1 MSSALLVKGARR
13 SLAQIRYVTPVPP
26 GSAVGLVA
34 DVYAQTERDC
44 GLLVPPIALHSPAPA
59 ALAAAWIMLR
69 ETLLAGGTAG
79 RAEKEIVAAAVS
91 RGNACPYC
99 VTVHT
104 AAARGLNRGPAAV
117 PLADGRI
124 DAIPDPGLRQL
135 ARWARGSGR
144 PQTDRPDQDTNL
156 PELAAVAVTFHY
168 LNRMVSVF
176 LPASPLPPHL
186 PSVLGGPFMRMLAS
200 AMLSPSPAAG
210 TALDLLP
217 EASLPAEFS
226 WAAGEPR
233 VAASLA
239 RAATAIDEAGYQAV
253 PPAVRELVLDRLN
266 GWDGQPPG
274 PSRVWADTAVAGLP
288 AADRAAGRLAL
299 LTALAAYQVCPSDV
313 EGLRPR
319 DDKALIGLTSWA
331 SMAAARKIAAWL
343 GAGLRGDGR
352 PETNHRDPSPNATAN
367 A

>member
-1 MSSALLVKGARR
+1 MSGTLLAKGARR

-99 VTVHT
+99 VTVHA
-104 AAARGLNRGPAAV
+104 AAARGLIRGPIAAQI
-117 PLADGRI
+117 AAGRI
-124 DAIPDPGLRQL
+124 DAVPDAGLRNL
-135 ARWARGSGR
+135 AQWARGTGR
-144 PQTDRPDQDTNL
+144 PQPDLPVPAGNF
-156 PELAAVAVTFHY
+156 PELAGVAVTFHY

-176 LPASPLPPHL
+176 LPPSPLPPRL
-186 PSVLGGPFMRMLAS
+186 PAVMAVALMRVLAS
-200 AMLSPSPAAG
+200 AMLSSSPAAG
-210 TALDLLP
+210 AALDLLP
-217 EASLPAEFS
+217 EAPLPSEFS
-226 WAAGEPR
+226 WAVGEPR

-239 RAATAIDEAGYQAV
+239 RAVAAIEGDGNRAV
-253 PPAVRELVLDRLN
+253 SPRVREFVLDRLD

-274 PSRVWADTAVAGLP
+274 PSRAWADAAVAGLA
-288 AADRAAGRLAL
+288 AADRRAGRLAL

-313 EGLRPR
+313 YDLGPG
-319 DDKALIGLTSWA
+319 DDEALIGLASWA

-343 GAGLRGDGR
+343 GASFRVGH
-352 PETNHRDPSPNATAN
+352 PCEAPSAR
-367 A
+367 